1 MFADL
6 YCSFPSLACYDGAA
20 DGAAS
25 ATVTGADGGSAGASA
40 TGADG
45 GSAAGGTE
53 LKFNQTQ
60 VNKFLAEERRKAE
73 AHWKAQNKAL
83 LEEKETKI
91 NELLADK
98 NLTVAERDRLQA
110 DYTKVQNDLKEHR
123 SEKETMLRER
133 KAAEDALKTQ
143 VQELDGRAKSWESRY
158 SESTIKRELQEAA
171 VKNNAVNA
179 DQLVKLLKPDTKM
192 VPVMD
197 EAGKPTG
204 EYTPVVELDVVKD
217 GKSTKVQYSPAKAVE
232 YMKSQT
238 AQYGNLFR
246 SNVAAGVG
254 GNAKPA
260 DSLGSGPI
268 DPANL
273 TQEQYEEIR
282 KDPAKSAA
290 MFGRR

>member
-53 LKFNQTQ
+53 SKFNQTQ

-83 LEEKETKI
+83 LEEKETRI

-98 NLTVAERDRLQA
+98 NLTTAERDRLQA
-110 DYTKVQNDLKEHR
+110 DYTKVQDELKEHR

-133 KAAEDALKTQ
+133 KAAEDALKYP
-143 VQELDGRAKSWESRY
+143 ESKEFEGKAKSWESRY
-158 SESTIKRELQEAA
+158 SESTIKGELQEAA

-204 EYTPVVELDVVKD
+204 EYTPVVEMEVVKD
-217 GKSTKVQYSPAKAVE
+217 GKTDESAVLRPPRRWST
-232 YMKSQT
+232 
-238 AQYGNLFR
+238 
-246 SNVAAGVG
+246 
-254 GNAKPA
+254 
-260 DSLGSGPI
+260 
-268 DPANL
+268 
-273 TQEQYEEIR
+273 
-282 KDPAKSAA
+282 
-290 MFGRR
+290 